1 MNLEKVALNAAKDLA
16 SGKLKVNRQKTG
28 VVNKVTEFAMGLDF
42 VKDFVFKK
50 ARDQVMKMSGG
61 LYPAPLVS
69 SFQML
74 RKCHKIVFFL
84 ENPRCNKN
92 WR

>member
-1 MNLEKVALNAAKDLA
+1 MMNLEKVALSAAKDLA
-16 SGKLKVNRQKTG
+16 SKKLKVNRQKTG
-28 VVNKVTEFAMGLDF
+28 MVNKVTEFAMGLDF

-69 SFQML
+69 
-74 RKCHKIVFFL
+74 FL
-84 ENPRCNKN
+84 SLQLPSH
-92 WR
+92 